1 MMSKLGDLWSE
12 RRCSGL
18 GLPVVVLFSVLLI
31 ASGCGDDAPADVEDT
46 GVTADVEADAADGA
60 DTADGGADAGPDLE
74 YPLAQCD
81 ALVEQACTLPWP
93 SNLYLA
99 PDNTRETGYTLLFG
113 EESLPQNHLEAHID
127 PKPFERMDGYGLGVP
142 IMAIFED
149 VDASEMAGRY
159 TVERSIEADAEIV
172 LLKVDESGAHQ
183 RVPYWAELD
192 VHADT
197 VDDQVLFVRPAVVLE
212 PNTRYVV
219 AFRGLETTDGVP
231 IDASDAFASLRDG
244 ETTDDPVLSVRQQ
257 RFDEVFDIL
266 NQAGVSRQS
275 LTLAWDFVTASS
287 DGLHGRMLHMRDEA
301 LETTGPDGPALTVE
315 QVREFAPDDD
325 GSGREIH
332 ADIFL
337 EIEGTMAVPEYMRD
351 VGDGFVFN
359 LDDDGQP
366 LQNGTRDADFLVR
379 IPHSALEEPARIITY
394 GHGLLGSREEIYAS
408 HLGQL
413 ANEYNYVLVAADLV
427 GMSHVEQSAA
437 LSSIFDLSNFIKL
450 ADRLHQGLLE
460 YVLLTRAAGQ
470 RLPGLDEVS
479 ERDVLIDTSEQYY
492 FGGSQ
497 GGIFG
502 QTFMA
507 LTPDIE
513 HGYLAVPGNNY
524 STLLY
529 RSTGF
534 APFHSQMENTYESA
548 ADRAIGIGAMQLLWD
563 GTDPISY
570 ARHISA
576 EPFDGTPKSVLM
588 TVAKGD
594 YQVAVV
600 TNEHVARSGIDIP
613 VLENYDVDRTPWDVE
628 EVSYPHDGSGVVL
641 YDFGNPWPDDG
652 NTIST
657 DGLGDPHSKLSQ
669 VPQAGVQLDHF
680 LRTGQIMDVCGGEP
694 CQFDP

>member
-1 MMSKLGDLWSE
+1 MEEMSKCDGLWRS
-12 RRCSGL
+12 RIRGSAL
-18 GLPVVVLFSVLLI
+18 VLLFVLTLS
-31 ASGCGDDAPADVEDT
+31 ACGDDEDADTRDT
-46 GVTADVEADAADGA
+46 GVSADTGADVGDAAD
-60 DTADGGADAGPDLE
+60 AGDVGDDVGPGIE
-74 YPLAQCD
+74 HPLSECD
-81 ALVEQACTLPWP
+81 SLVEQVCALPWP

-99 PDNTRETGYTLLFG
+99 PDDARATGYTLTFG
-113 EESLPQNHLEAHID
+113 EASLPQNHLDTHVD
-127 PKPFERMDGYGLGVP
+127 PEPFERMDGYGLGVP

-149 VDASEMAGRY
+149 VDTSDFAGRY
-159 TVERSIEADAEIV
+159 SVERSTEADASIV
-172 LLKVDESGAHQ
+172 LLKVDDSGAHE

-192 VHADT
+192 VHAET
-197 VDDQVLFVRPAVVLE
+197 TDDQVLFVRPAVVLE
-212 PNTRYVV
+212 PDTRYVV
-219 AFRGLETTDGVP
+219 AFRDLQTTGGDS
-231 IDASDAFASLRDG
+231 IDASPAFASLRDG
-244 ETTDDPVLSVRQQ
+244 DTAADPVLSLRQQ
-257 RFDEVFDIL
+257 RFDEVFNIL
-266 NQAGVSRQS
+266 DEAGVSRQS

-287 DGLHGRMLHMRDEA
+287 DGLHGRMLRMRDEA
-301 LETTGPDGPALTVE
+301 LETTGQDGPALTVE
-315 QVREFAPDDD
+315 EVREFAPEDD

-337 EIEGTMAVPEYMRD
+337 EIEGTMEVPHYMRD

-359 LDDDGQP
+359 LDDDGRVV
-366 LQNGTRDADFLVR
+366 QNGTREADFLVR

-394 GHGLLGSREEIYAS
+394 GHGLLGSREEIYAG

-413 ANEYNYVLVAADLV
+413 ANEYNYVLVAADLA
-427 GMSHVEQSAA
+427 GMSYVEQSAA
-437 LSSIFDLSNFIKL
+437 LSSIFDLSNFVKL

-460 YVLLTRAAGQ
+460 YILLTRAAGQ
-470 RLPGLDEVS
+470 RLPDLGEITD
-479 ERDVLIDTSEQYY
+479 RDILIDTSEQYY

-534 APFHSQMENTYESA
+534 APFHSQMQNTYESA

-576 EPFDGTPKSVLM
+576 EPFDGEPKKVLM

-613 VLENYDVDRTPWDVE
+613 ILENYDSERTPWDVE
-628 EVSYPHDGSGVVL
+628 QVSYPHDGSGIVL
-641 YDFGNPWPDDG
+641 FDFGNPWPEDG
-652 NTIST
+652 NDIST
-657 DGLGDPHSKLSQ
+657 DGLGDPHSKLSH
-669 VPQAGVQLDHF
+669 VPEAGVQLDHF
-680 LRTGQIMDVCGGEP
+680 LRTGQIMDVCEGEP